1 MAAVKNL
8 EDIELFAWLGE
19 DEMGSGEI
27 GLKQARCAAGMI
39 PMVATKI
46 EKMDQEYIREQ
57 LHAQG
62 IAFNKRISLCRF
74 KFDGVV
80 GSVGE
85 ENGTD

>member
-1 MAAVKNL
+1 VNKM
-8 EDIELFAWLGE
+8 ESIELFAWVGE

-39 PMVATKI
+39 PMVATRQ

-62 IAFNKRISLCRF
+62 ITYNKRIHLCRF

-80 GSVGE
+80 NSVGDLE
-85 ENGTD
+85 RRK